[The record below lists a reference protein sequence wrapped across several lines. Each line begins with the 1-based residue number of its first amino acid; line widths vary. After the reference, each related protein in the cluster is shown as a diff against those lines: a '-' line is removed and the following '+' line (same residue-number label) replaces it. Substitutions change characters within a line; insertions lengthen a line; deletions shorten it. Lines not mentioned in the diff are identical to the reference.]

1 VNKHGNSK
9 YRPKFAKDLRNGLRK
24 DGKSLEEVC
33 NIWGVTMTAYNNWIK
48 AHPTFAEA
56 HQIGEQD
63 KTAWWRVVQR
73 EVASGARPGNAGV
86 INLALKNEAGYV
98 DKQEIEHKHD
108 EQITTIRI
116 EHIQP
121 AQPRVIEHVGTE
133 NLLDQK
139 PS

>member
-1 VNKHGNSK
+1 MNKHGNSK

-24 DGKSLEEVC
+24 DGKSIEEVC
-33 NIWGVTMTAYNNWIK
+33 CLWGVTTTAYNAWIK
-48 AHPTFAEA
+48 TFPTFAEA

-63 KTAWWRVVQR
+63 KTSWWRLVQR

-121 AQPRVIEHVGTE
+121 AQTRVIEHVGTE

>member
-1 VNKHGNSK
+1 MKKHGNSK

-24 DGKSLEEVC
+24 DGKSIEEVC
-33 NIWGVTMTAYNNWIK
+33 CIWGVTVTTYNGWIK
-48 AHPTFAEA
+48 TFPMFAEA

-63 KTAWWRVVQR
+63 KTSWWRLMQR

-98 DKQEIEHKHD
+98 DKQEVAHTHD

-121 AQPRVIEHVGTE
+121 AKTRVIEHVRTE

>member
-1 VNKHGNSK
+1 MNKHGNSK
-9 YRPKFAKDLRNGLRK
+9 YRPKFAKDLRNGIRK

-33 NIWGVTMTAYNNWIK
+33 NIWGVTIHAYQNWIK
-48 AHPTFAEA
+48 TFPTFAEA

-63 KTAWWRVVQR
+63 KTAWWRQIQR
-73 EVASGARPGNAGV
+73 KVASGETSGNAGV

-98 DKQEIEHKHD
+98 DKQEVAHTHD

-121 AQPRVIEHVGTE
+121 AQARIIEHVRTE